1 MRKRICRLFVH
12 GSFCAILLGG
22 YQSANAD
29 ITDYLLRNVR
39 LTGQSS
45 LYGEAYNIQGMQP
58 RRDPG
63 TARLSLRSSL
73 YFTPS
78 FSMAV
83 DLLASTESSHA
94 RQDMNFLGLHPQW
107 TWGRAHAGDY
117 SEFFSP
123 LSYNGINVRGGFI
136 DIHPNNLRLAI
147 GGGQTHRAVDG
158 NVIHQA
164 FSQYL
169 ISTKIGYGQEYGSF
183 FDLLFIHVKDDAA
196 SLSRPDTLDL
206 WVLNPDTLETEL
218 DTIWVEPPYNPV
230 SLTPQENSI
239 AGFNTKIQLFDN
251 RLEIDAEAMGS
262 LYTRDLEAGQADADA
277 FANANRLRDF
287 FASLFSINQTSQ
299 FDYAYKTGLE
309 YRSGKGSLSARYQV
323 IGPGYVSLAL
333 PSFINDRRQLTLNS
347 SWRFHKH
354 RFRFG
359 WDRRSDNLLGQKQS
373 TNTRNQLR
381 ASVNSMSDR
390 WRSSNSA
397 SMILMGNQARFDSL
411 DWNYDHFSFTSHQ
424 ALVFDQLTR
433 IRQIGLQYSFQTSLK
448 KMAYAEQKARYHTL
462 NLTSEIRL
470 FQKLRCSLVA
480 GLSRR
485 DSGAA
490 GAYTTQ
496 VYSLRASYTALDN
509 KLISSLFSSSSLIRD
524 NRLLRTGLTATYRLT
539 QRDQLLFTLYYN
551 DFQGSRTYHE
561 FRTSLMLTHRL

>member
-22 YQSANAD
+22 YQSVNAD

-45 LYGEAYNIQGMQP
+45 LYGEAYDIQGMQP

-136 DIHPNNLRLAI
+136 DIHPKKWRLAI

-164 FSQYL
+164 YSQYL
-169 ISTKIGYGQEYGSF
+169 VSSKIGYGQEYGSF
-183 FDLLFIHVKDDAA
+183 FDLIFTHVKDDAA
-196 SLSRPDTLDL
+196 SLSRPDSVDL

-239 AGFNTKIQLFDN
+239 AGFNTQIQFFDN
-251 RLEIDAEAMGS
+251 RVEIDAEAMGS
-262 LYTRDLEAGQADADA
+262 FYTKDLTA
-277 FANANRLRDF
+277 ANADIEEFDSAPALRNLF
-287 FASLFSINQTSQ
+287 SSLFSVNQTSR
-299 FDYAYKTGLE
+299 FDYAYHTGIR
-309 YRSGKGSLSARYQV
+309 YKSGKTSLAAKYRY

-347 SWRFHKH
+347 TWRFRKH
-354 RFRFG
+354 RFRMG

-397 SMILMGNQARFDSL
+397 SMILMGNEAQFDSL
-411 DWNYDHFSFTSHQ
+411 DWNYDHFSFSSHQ
-424 ALVFDQLTR
+424 ALVFDQLSSL
-433 IRQIGLQYSFQTSLK
+433 RQIGLQYTFQTSLK
-448 KMAYAEQKARYHTL
+448 NMAHADKRSRYHTL

-470 FQKLRCSLVA
+470 SQKLRCSLVA
-480 GLSRR
+480 GLSHR

-490 GAYTTQ
+490 GTYMTQ
-496 VYSLRASYTALDN
+496 VYSMRASHTAFEN
-509 KLISSLFSSSSLIRD
+509 RLISSLFSSSSLIRD
-524 NRLLRTGLTATYRLT
+524 NRLVRTGITSTYRLT
-539 QRDQLLFTLYYN
+539 QSDQILFTLYYN
-551 DFQGSRTYHE
+551 NFQGSRTYNE
-561 FRTSLMLTHRL
+561 LRTSLMLTHRL

>member
-1 MRKRICRLFVH
+1 VLIL
-12 GSFCAILLGG
+12 LLGG
-22 YQSANAD
+22 HRSVKAD
-29 ITDYLLRNVR
+29 LSNFITRNVR

-45 LYGEAYNIQGMQP
+45 LYGEAYTIQGMQP

-94 RQDMNFLGLHPQW
+94 RQDMNFLGVHPQW

-117 SEFFSP
+117 SEFFSS
-123 LSYNGINVRGGFI
+123 LSYNGINVRGGFVS
-136 DIHPNNLRLAI
+136 IHPKKWRLAM
-147 GGGQTHRAVDG
+147 GGGQTHRAIDG

-164 FSQYL
+164 YSQYL
-169 ISTKIGYGQEYGSF
+169 VSTKLGYGLEYGSF
-183 FDLLFIHVKDDAA
+183 FDFIFTHVKDDAA
-196 SLSRPDTLDL
+196 SLSRPDSVDL

-239 AGFNTKIQLFDN
+239 AGFNSRLYLFDK
-251 RLEIDAEAMGS
+251 RLELDAEVMGS
-262 LYTRDLEAGQADADA
+262 LYTKDLTAQ
-277 FANANRLRDF
+277 NAEISDFIAAPALRQLF
-287 FASLFSINQTSQ
+287 SSLFSVNQTSR
-299 FDYAYKTGLE
+299 FDYAYHTGIQ
-309 YRSGKGSLSARYQV
+309 YKSGKTSVAAKYRY

-333 PSFINDRRQLTLNS
+333 PSFINDRKQLTLNS
-347 SWRFHKH
+347 SWSLRKY
-354 RFRFG
+354 RFRVG

-373 TNTRNQLR
+373 TNIRNQLR

-397 SMILMGNQARFDSL
+397 SMILMGNEARFDSL

-424 ALVFDQLTR
+424 ALVFDQVSSL
-433 IRQIGLQYSFQTSLK
+433 RQIGVQYSFQTSLK
-448 KMAYAEQKARYHTL
+448 NMAHANQKSRYHTL

-470 FQKLRCSLVA
+470 SQKLRCSLVA
-480 GLSRR
+480 GLSHR
-485 DSGAA
+485 DSGTA
-490 GAYTTQ
+490 GSYTTQ
-496 VYSLRASYTALDN
+496 VYSIRASHTAFDN
-509 KLISSLFSSSSLIRD
+509 RLISSLFSSSSLIRD
-524 NRLLRTGLTATYRLT
+524 NRLVRTGITSTFRFS
-539 QRDQLLFTLYYN
+539 QRDQILFTLFYN
-551 DFQGSRTYHE
+551 NFQGSRTYNE
-561 FRTSLMLTHRL
+561 FRTSLMLTRRL